1 MIAALVFDAIIIVIL
16 LVYYFKNKIK
26 AKEALMIAR
35 NTFNSIFPLLLILLL
50 LISFFKGILSVDTI
64 RVYVSSLHGFAGYII
79 SAIAGSLFH
88 VPSFIAF
95 PIGGQLL
102 QNGVK
107 VGIVCVFITSLI
119 MVHIFTIPIEIK
131 ELGYK
136 FAILRNLLSIIA
148 AILIGAIMGVIY

>member
-1 MIAALVFDAIIIVIL
+1 M
-16 LVYYFKNKIK
+16 NKVK
-26 AKEALMIAR
+26 AEEALMIAR
-35 NTFNSIFPLLLILLL
+35 GTFNRIFPLLLILLL
-50 LISFFKGILSVDTI
+50 LISFFEGILSVDTI
-64 RVYVSSLHGFAGYII
+64 RVYVSSLQGFGGYII
-79 SAIAGSLFH
+79 SAFAGALFH

-148 AILIGAIMGVIY
+148 VILIGAIMGVIY